1 MIYMKDN
8 NELDSVMEII
18 NREGLD
24 GLSQAVEI
32 ILNEAMKV
40 ERSQHL
46 KAVPYE
52 RTEDRMGYANG
63 FKPKQVK
70 SRVGQLNVNVPQVRE
85 SDFYPSSL
93 EKGMRSERAL
103 RAALAEMYVT
113 GVSTRKVEKI
123 TQKLCGV
130 SVTSSDVS
138 RATKLLDEE
147 MTQWRERALG
157 ACKYVYFDA
166 RYEKRQ
172 EKGCILD
179 MAVLTAIGVNDKGK
193 REILGVSV
201 SASEAEV
208 HWRDF
213 FSSLIKR
220 GLHGVELTISDAH
233 EGLKAA
239 RKKVF
244 PGVKWQRCQFH
255 LQQNAQAYVP
265 KIGMRKEVAGDI
277 RAVFNAPNENEAR
290 RFLNMAVEKYKQ
302 AAPQLSHWMEDN
314 IPEGLAVFQFPEEHR
329 KKIRTTNGLE
339 RVNREIYR
347 RTRVVSIFPNDQAC
361 LRLVSAILMEIH
373 QDWATERK
381 YLNLEG

>member
-157 ACKYVYFDA
+157 VCKYVYFDA

-220 GLHGVELTISDAH
+220 GLHGVELAISDAH

-244 PGVKWQRCQFH
+244 PGVRWQRCQFH

-302 AAPQLSHWMEDN
+302 AAPKLSHWMEDN

-347 RTRVVSIFPNDQAC
+347 RTRVVSIFPNDEAC

-373 QDWATERK
+373 QDWATEE
-381 YLNLEG
+381 NI

>member
-1 MIYMKDN
+1 MIYEKDN
-8 NELDSVMEII
+8 NELSSVMEII

-24 GLSQAVEI
+24 GLSRAVEI

-46 KAVPYE
+46 KATPYE
-52 RTEDRMGYANG
+52 RTEERLGYANG
-63 FKPKQVK
+63 FKHKQIK

-103 RAALAEMYVT
+103 RTALAEMYVT

-130 SVTSSDVS
+130 SVSSSDVS
-138 RATKLLDEE
+138 RATKHLDEE
-147 MTQWRERALG
+147 MSQWRERPLG
-157 ACKYVYFDA
+157 VFKYIYFDA

-179 MAVLTAIGVNDKGK
+179 MAVLTAIGGNEEEK

-213 FSSLIKR
+213 LSSLIRR
-220 GLHGVELTISDAH
+220 GLHGVELIISDAH

-244 PGVKWQRCQFH
+244 SGVKWQRCQFH

-265 KIGMRKEVAGDI
+265 TMGMRKEVASDI
-277 RAVFNAPNENEAR
+277 RAVFNAPNENEACR
-290 RFLNMAVEKYKQ
+290 LLNMAVEKYKTR
-302 AAPQLSHWMEDN
+302 APKLSQWMEN
-314 IPEGLAVFQFPEEHR
+314 NLPEGLTIFQFPEEHR

-347 RTRVVSIFPNDQAC
+347 RTKVVSIFPNDDAC

-381 YLNLEG
+381 YLNLGD

>member
-8 NELDSVMEII
+8 NELSSVMEII

-52 RTEDRMGYANG
+52 RTEDRVGYANG
-63 FKPKQVK
+63 FKAKQIK

-123 TQKLCGV
+123 TQKLCGL
-130 SVTSSDVS
+130 SVTSSEVS

-147 MTQWRERALG
+147 MTQWRERPLG
-157 ACKYVYFDA
+157 ACRYVYFDA

-179 MAVLTAIGVNDKGK
+179 MAVLTAIGVNEEGK
-193 REILGVSV
+193 REVLGISI

-220 GLHGVELTISDAH
+220 GLQGVELIISDAH

-265 KIGMRKEVAGDI
+265 KIGMRKEVASDI
-277 RAVFNAPNENEAR
+277 RAIFNTPNENEAQ
-290 RFLNMAVEKYKQ
+290 RFLNMTVEKYKQ
-302 AAPQLSHWMEDN
+302 VAPKLSQWMENN

-347 RTRVVSIFPNDQAC
+347 RTRVVSIFPNEDAC
-361 LRLVSAILMEIH
+361 LRLISAILMEIH

-381 YLNLEG
+381 YLNLED

>member
-8 NELDSVMEII
+8 NELDCVMEII

-63 FKPKQVK
+63 FKPKQIK

-220 GLHGVELTISDAH
+220 GLHGIELIISDAH

-244 PGVKWQRCQFH
+244 PGVRWQRCQFH

-265 KIGMRKEVAGDI
+265 KVGMRKEVASDI

-302 AAPQLSHWMEDN
+302 AAPKLSHWMEAN
-314 IPEGLAVFQFPEEHR
+314 IPEGLVVFQFPEEHR

-347 RTRVVSIFPNDQAC
+347 RTRVVSIFPNDEAC

-381 YLNLEG
+381 YLNLES

>member
-1 MIYMKDN
+1 MIYEKDN
-8 NELDSVMEII
+8 NELSSVMEII

-24 GLSQAVEI
+24 GLSRAVEI

-46 KAVPYE
+46 KATPYE
-52 RTEDRMGYANG
+52 RTEERLGYANG
-63 FKPKQVK
+63 FKHKQIK

-103 RAALAEMYVT
+103 RTALAEMYVT

-130 SVTSSDVS
+130 SVSSSDVS
-138 RATKLLDEE
+138 RATKHLDEE
-147 MTQWRERALG
+147 MSQWRERPLG
-157 ACKYVYFDA
+157 VFKYIYFDA

-179 MAVLTAIGVNDKGK
+179 MAVLTAIGVNEEEK

-213 FSSLIKR
+213 LSSLIRR
-220 GLHGVELTISDAH
+220 GLHGVEFIISDAH

-244 PGVKWQRCQFH
+244 SGVKWQRCQFH

-265 KIGMRKEVAGDI
+265 TMGMRKEVASDI
-277 RAVFNAPNENEAR
+277 RAVFNAPNENEACR
-290 RFLNMAVEKYKQ
+290 LLNMAVEKYKTR
-302 AAPQLSHWMEDN
+302 APKLSQWMEN
-314 IPEGLAVFQFPEEHR
+314 NLPEGLTIFQFPEEHR

-347 RTRVVSIFPNDQAC
+347 RTRVVSIFPNEDAC

-381 YLNLEG
+381 YLNLGD

>member
-8 NELDSVMEII
+8 NELSSVMEII

-52 RTEDRMGYANG
+52 RTEDRVGYANG
-63 FKPKQVK
+63 FKPKQIK

-123 TQKLCGV
+123 TQKLCGL
-130 SVTSSDVS
+130 SVTSSEVS

-147 MTQWRERALG
+147 MTQWRERSLG
-157 ACKYVYFDA
+157 PCRYVYFDA
-166 RYEKRQ
+166 QYEKRQ

-179 MAVLTAIGVNDKGK
+179 MAVLTAIGVNEEGK
-193 REILGVSV
+193 RQVLGISI

-208 HWRDF
+208 HWREF

-220 GLHGVELTISDAH
+220 GLQGVELIISDAH

-265 KIGMRKEVAGDI
+265 RIGLRKEVSSDI
-277 RAVFNAPNENEAR
+277 RAVFNAPNENEAQR
-290 RFLNMAVEKYKQ
+290 LLNMTVEKYKQ
-302 AAPQLSHWMEDN
+302 VAPKLSQWMENN

-347 RTRVVSIFPNDQAC
+347 RTRVVSIFPNEDAC

-381 YLNLEG
+381 YLNLED